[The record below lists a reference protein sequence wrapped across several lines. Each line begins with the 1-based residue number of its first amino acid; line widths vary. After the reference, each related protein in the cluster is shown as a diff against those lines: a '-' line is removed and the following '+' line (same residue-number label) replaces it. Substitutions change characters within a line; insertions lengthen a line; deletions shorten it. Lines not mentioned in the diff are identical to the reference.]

1 MARAVQR
8 AACDAWARQVEAARA
23 EMWGLLTS
31 EDVQLVAAVLHKY
44 SVVQVSTTCF

>member
-8 AACDAWARQVEAARA
+8 AVSDAWARQVEAARA

-31 EDVQLVAAVLHKY
+31 EDIQLVTAALHKY